1 MDSPATLVVAIA
13 FAVAL
18 FGAGVSIAYFVG
30 RKGGIASLPPRDERK
45 LPDRYAREL
54 EQCLKLGGD
63 ATRDADL
70 LAAIVA
76 SQKPAVTQ
84 QVATAVE
91 QFIKTS
97 KGLTDRV
104 KQIGA
109 DAQLRAPQS
118 DPLADAASDEVA
130 TDGAAASSAEQAAA
144 ASQLAPDCITQ
155 GDVDAA
161 PGNEGPL
168 APSPFDDARQF
179 KRSNFRGA
187 VKATI
192 YPREAGPGREPVHC
206 TVLTRDL
213 SCGGIGIAHTEQLF
227 PKQIIVI
234 DAVGKLLVGEVR
246 WCRREDDNFYVAGC
260 RLVKT
265 SV

>member
-1 MDSPATLVVAIA
+1 MDSPATLIVAIV

-30 RKGGIASLPPRDERK
+30 RKGGIASVPPRDERK

-76 SQKPAVTQ
+76 AQKPAVTQ

-104 KQIGA
+104 KQIGT
-109 DAQLRAPQS
+109 DAQLPIPQ
-118 DPLADAASDEVA
+118 PEPVTDAGTEE
-130 TDGAAASSAEQAAA
+130 GAGTTASSAEQAAA

-246 WCRREDDNFYVAGC
+246 WCRREDDDFYVAGC